1 LQASKV
7 TDRAAGAR
15 VRVAAPAGW
24 RTRDHELHARDQGP
38 RRPARPHHETPR
50 RNYDKLRCFRSRSPS
65 DNHVRKTT
73 LDGALVGEAF
83 LAEDFAADDDDRYS

>member
-24 RTRDHELHARDQGP
+24 RTRDHELWTRAGP
-38 RRPARPHHETPR
+38 GSSSPHHETPR